1 MPSFCILRYNTYN
14 TADRFKRKL
23 QLIRLPCHGMIEK
36 ILVSAQDN
44 FYSLLLQHYITTEG
58 DGQPMNLDFNSTQST
73 RYLQVYDYYK
83 DLIVTG
89 RLMPGTKIPSIRRC
103 AIQLGLSRTT
113 IETAYLCLAA
123 DGYLISRPQSGYYVT
138 DRTANFVPTQPV
150 SDSKSAATQKNN
162 ILYNFTSNNVDAD
175 SFDFNLWRRYIKST
189 LRQHGRMLTYGEP
202 QGEYELREVICRY
215 VMRKRN
221 AVCRP
226 ENIVIGAGS
235 QALLNILCPLIKE
248 RKTVCFRDTRF
259 VQGMVIFEDYG
270 FEIKKEK
277 ENANVLYMTPS
288 HMTSLGD
295 VMNSE
300 KRIAL
305 LKECAAYDRLI
316 IEDDYDNE
324 FRYFSK
330 PIACLQGL
338 AGGENVV
345 YLSTFSKL
353 LLPSIRLSFMILPD
367 SLLPLY
373 EKKKALYNQTASKSE
388 QLALC
393 QFLRDGHL
401 ESQIRKLKRLYSN
414 KAKTLSSLLENT
426 FKDQASVY
434 MGESVFLV
442 HLKIKCS
449 LSANELHDKAAANG
463 ILVFPIHKREKKE
476 EAYAHIA
483 LSCCEVPAEQF
494 PDAVKKLYEIIL
506 S

>member
-1 MPSFCILRYNTYN
+1 
-14 TADRFKRKL
+14 
-23 QLIRLPCHGMIEK
+23 
-36 ILVSAQDN
+36 
-44 FYSLLLQHYITTEG
+44 
-58 DGQPMNLDFNSTQST
+58 MNLDFHSAQAT
-73 RYLQVYDYYK
+73 RYQQVYDYYR

-89 RLMPGTKIPSIRRC
+89 RLMPGTKMPSIRRC
-103 AIQLGLSRTT
+103 AAQLGLSRTT

-123 DGYLISRPQSGYYVT
+123 DGYIISRPQSGYYVT
-138 DRTANFVPTQPV
+138 DRTTVFTSV
-150 SDSKSAATQKNN
+150 SKAAAAQSDTALKKD

-189 LRQHGRMLTYGEP
+189 LRQDGKMLTYGEP

-215 VMRKRN
+215 VTNKRN

-235 QALLNILCPLIKE
+235 QALLNILCPLIKK
-248 RKTVCFRDTRF
+248 RQTVCFRDTRF
-259 VQGMVIFEDYG
+259 PQGMVIFADYG
-270 FEIKKEK
+270 FDVLKEK
-277 ENANVLYMTPS
+277 ESASVLYMTPS

-295 VMNSE
+295 VMSVE
-300 KRIAL
+300 RRLAL
-305 LKECAAYDRLI
+305 LKECAASDKLI

-330 PIACLQGL
+330 PIPCLQGL

-373 EKKKALYNQTASKSE
+373 EQKKALYNQTASKSE

-401 ESQIRKLKRLYSN
+401 DSQIRRLKRLYLG
-414 KAKTLSSLLENT
+414 KAKTLCTLLEET
-426 FKDQASVY
+426 FGARAQVY
-434 MGESVFLV
+434 TGESVFLV
-442 HLKIKCS
+442 HLKLKCALTS
-449 LSANELHDKAAANG
+449 DELRDRAAEKG
-463 ILVFPIHKREKKE
+463 ILVFAIHRSDEKKE
-476 EAYAHIA
+476 SYAHIA
-483 LSCCEVPAEQF
+483 LSCCEVPVEKFGA
-494 PDAVKKLYEIIL
+494 AVEMLRETVL
-506 S
+506 Q

>member
-1 MPSFCILRYNTYN
+1 
-14 TADRFKRKL
+14 
-23 QLIRLPCHGMIEK
+23 
-36 ILVSAQDN
+36 
-44 FYSLLLQHYITTEG
+44 
-58 DGQPMNLDFNSTQST
+58 MNLDFNSTQST

-83 DLIVTG
+83 ELITAG
-89 RLMPGTKIPSIRRC
+89 RLMPGTKMPSIRRC
-103 AIQLGLSRTT
+103 AVQLGLSRTT

-123 DGYLISRPQSGYYVT
+123 DGYIISRPQSGYYVT
-138 DRTANFVPTQPV
+138 DRTVTASPRTANHKTSMVPET
-150 SDSKSAATQKNN
+150 K

-189 LRQHGRMLTYGEP
+189 LRQDGRMLTYGEP

-215 VMRKRN
+215 VTSKRN

-248 RKTVCFRDTRF
+248 RRTVCFRDTRF
-259 VQGMVIFEDYG
+259 AQGMVIFEDYG
-270 FEIKKEK
+270 FDVEREK
-277 ENANVLYMTPS
+277 ENASVLYMTPS

-295 VMNSE
+295 VMSVE
-300 KRIAL
+300 KRLAL
-305 LKECAAYDRLI
+305 LKECAVHNRLI

-330 PIACLQGL
+330 PIPCLQGL

-373 EKKKALYNQTASKSE
+373 EQKKALYNQTASKSE

-401 ESQIRKLKRLYSN
+401 DSQIRKLKRLYAS
-414 KAKTLSSLLENT
+414 KAKTLSTLLEEAFGT
-426 FKDQASVY
+426 QAQVY

-442 HLKIKCS
+442 HLKLKCDLTS
-449 LSANELHDKAAANG
+449 DELCERAAANG
-463 ILVFPIHKREKKE
+463 ILVFPIHKTGKKNE
-476 EAYAHIA
+476 SYAHIA
-483 LSCCEVPAEQF
+483 LSCCEVPVEKF
-494 PDAVKKLYEIIL
+494 PNAVRLIQKIL
-506 S
+506 PDGD

>member
-1 MPSFCILRYNTYN
+1 
-14 TADRFKRKL
+14 
-23 QLIRLPCHGMIEK
+23 
-36 ILVSAQDN
+36 
-44 FYSLLLQHYITTEG
+44 
-58 DGQPMNLDFNSTQST
+58 MNLDFNSTQST

-83 DLIVTG
+83 ELITAG
-89 RLMPGTKIPSIRRC
+89 RLMPGTKMPSIRRC
-103 AIQLGLSRTT
+103 AVQLGLSRTT

-123 DGYLISRPQSGYYVT
+123 DGYIISRPQSGYYVT
-138 DRTANFVPTQPV
+138 DRTVTASPRSANHKTAVVPET
-150 SDSKSAATQKNN
+150 K

-189 LRQHGRMLTYGEP
+189 LRQDGRMLTYGEP

-215 VMRKRN
+215 VTSKRN

-235 QALLNILCPLIKE
+235 QALLNILCPLIKA
-248 RKTVCFRDTRF
+248 RRTVCFRDTRF
-259 VQGMVIFEDYG
+259 AQGMVIFEDYG
-270 FEIKKEK
+270 FDVEKEK
-277 ENANVLYMTPS
+277 ENASVLYMTPS

-295 VMNSE
+295 IMSVE
-300 KRIAL
+300 KRLAL
-305 LKECAAYDRLI
+305 LKECAAHDRLI

-330 PIACLQGL
+330 PIPCLQGL

-373 EKKKALYNQTASKSE
+373 EQKKALYNQTASKSE

-401 ESQIRKLKRLYSN
+401 DSQIRKLKRLYAS
-414 KAKTLSSLLENT
+414 KAKTLSTLLEET
-426 FKDQASVY
+426 FGKQAQVY

-442 HLKIKCS
+442 HLKLKCALTS
-449 LSANELHDKAAANG
+449 DELCERAAANG
-463 ILVFPIHKREKKE
+463 ILVFPIHKTGKKNE
-476 EAYAHIA
+476 SYAHIA
-483 LSCCEVPAEQF
+483 LSCCEVPVEKF
-494 PDAVKKLYEIIL
+494 PDAVKLIQNAL
-506 S
+506 SDMD

>member
-1 MPSFCILRYNTYN
+1 
-14 TADRFKRKL
+14 
-23 QLIRLPCHGMIEK
+23 
-36 ILVSAQDN
+36 
-44 FYSLLLQHYITTEG
+44 
-58 DGQPMNLDFNSTQST
+58 MNLDFNSTQST

-83 DLIVTG
+83 NLITTG
-89 RLMPGTKIPSIRRC
+89 RLVSGTKMPSIRRC
-103 AIQLGLSRTT
+103 AIQLGLRRTT

-123 DGYLISRPQSGYYVT
+123 DGYIISRPQSGYYVT
-138 DRTANFVPTQPV
+138 DRTAVP
-150 SDSKSAATQKNN
+150 KSLDHQAATTSETK

-189 LRQHGRMLTYGEP
+189 LRQDGRMLTYGEP

-215 VMRKRN
+215 VTNKRN

-235 QALLNILCPLIKE
+235 QALLNILCPLIRE
-248 RKTVCFRDTRF
+248 RRTVCFRDTRF
-259 VQGMVIFEDYG
+259 AQGMVIFEDYG
-270 FEIKKEK
+270 FDVEKEK

-295 VMNSE
+295 VMSVE
-300 KRIAL
+300 KRLAL
-305 LKECAAYDRLI
+305 LKECAVHDRLI

-330 PIACLQGL
+330 PIPCLQGL

-373 EKKKALYNQTASKSE
+373 QEKKALYNQTASKSE

-401 ESQIRKLKRLYSN
+401 DSQIRKLKRLYTN
-414 KAKTLSSLLENT
+414 KAKMLSTLLEQT
-426 FKDQASVY
+426 LGAQAQVY

-442 HLKIKCS
+442 HVRIKCF
-449 LSANELHDKAAANG
+449 LSSDELCDRAAANG
-463 ILVFPIHKREKKE
+463 ILVFPIHKTGRKNEG
-476 EAYAHIA
+476 YAHIA
-483 LSCCEVPAEQF
+483 LSCCEVPVEKF
-494 PDAVKKLYEIIL
+494 PEAVELLLKTL
-506 S
+506 SDGA

>member
-1 MPSFCILRYNTYN
+1 
-14 TADRFKRKL
+14 
-23 QLIRLPCHGMIEK
+23 
-36 ILVSAQDN
+36 
-44 FYSLLLQHYITTEG
+44 
-58 DGQPMNLDFNSTQST
+58 MNLDFNSTQST

-83 DLIVTG
+83 NLITTG
-89 RLMPGTKIPSIRRC
+89 RLVSGTKMPSIRRC

-123 DGYLISRPQSGYYVT
+123 DGYIISRPQSGYYVT
-138 DRTANFVPTQPV
+138 DRTAVP
-150 SDSKSAATQKNN
+150 KSLDHQAATTSETK

-189 LRQHGRMLTYGEP
+189 LRQDGRMLTYGEP

-215 VMRKRN
+215 VTNKRN

-235 QALLNILCPLIKE
+235 QALLNILCPLIRE
-248 RKTVCFRDTRF
+248 RRTVCFRDTRF
-259 VQGMVIFEDYG
+259 AQGMVIFEDYG
-270 FEIKKEK
+270 FDVEKEK

-295 VMNSE
+295 VMSVE
-300 KRIAL
+300 KRLAL
-305 LKECAAYDRLI
+305 LKECAVHDRLI

-330 PIACLQGL
+330 PIPCLQGL

-373 EKKKALYNQTASKSE
+373 QEKKALYNQTASKSE

-401 ESQIRKLKRLYSN
+401 DSQIRKLKRLYTN
-414 KAKTLSSLLENT
+414 KAKMLSTLLEQT
-426 FKDQASVY
+426 LGAQAQVY

-442 HLKIKCS
+442 HVRIKCF
-449 LSANELHDKAAANG
+449 LSSDELCDRAAANG
-463 ILVFPIHKREKKE
+463 ILVFPIHKTGRKNED
-476 EAYAHIA
+476 YAHIA
-483 LSCCEVPAEQF
+483 LSCCEVPVEKF
-494 PDAVKKLYEIIL
+494 PEAVELLLKTL
-506 S
+506 SDGA

>member
-1 MPSFCILRYNTYN
+1 
-14 TADRFKRKL
+14 
-23 QLIRLPCHGMIEK
+23 
-36 ILVSAQDN
+36 
-44 FYSLLLQHYITTEG
+44 
-58 DGQPMNLDFNSTQST
+58 MNLDFNSTQAT

-83 DLIVTG
+83 DLITTG
-89 RLMPGTKIPSIRRC
+89 RLMPGTKMPSIRRC
-103 AIQLGLSRTT
+103 AVQLNLSRTT

-123 DGYLISRPQSGYYVT
+123 DGYIISRPQSGYYVT
-138 DRTANFVPTQPV
+138 DRTVVAANSKT
-150 SDSKSAATQKNN
+150 SDHQSAAPKKN

-189 LRQHGRMLTYGEP
+189 LRQDGRMLTYGEP

-215 VMRKRN
+215 VISKRN

-226 ENIVIGAGS
+226 ENIIIGAGS

-259 VQGMVIFEDYG
+259 AQGIVIFEDYG
-270 FEIKKEK
+270 FDVKKEK
-277 ENANVLYMTPS
+277 ENASVLYMTPS

-295 VMNSE
+295 VMSVE
-300 KRIAL
+300 KRLAL
-305 LKECAAYDRLI
+305 LKECAACDRLI

-330 PIACLQGL
+330 PIPCLQGL

-373 EKKKALYNQTASKSE
+373 EQKKKLYNQTASKSE

-401 ESQIRKLKRLYSN
+401 DSQIRKLKRLYSN
-414 KAKTLSSLLENT
+414 KAKMLSTLLEEA
-426 FKDQASVY
+426 FGPQAEIY

-442 HLKIKCS
+442 HLKIKCALTS
-449 LSANELHDKAAANG
+449 DKLREKAAENG
-463 ILVFPIHKREKKE
+463 ILVFSIHKAGKKNDS
-476 EAYAHIA
+476 YAHIA
-483 LSCCEVPAEQF
+483 LSCCEVPVEKF
-494 PDAVKKLYEIIL
+494 PDAVKIL
-506 S
+506 KELIS

>member
-1 MPSFCILRYNTYN
+1 
-14 TADRFKRKL
+14 
-23 QLIRLPCHGMIEK
+23 
-36 ILVSAQDN
+36 
-44 FYSLLLQHYITTEG
+44 
-58 DGQPMNLDFNSTQST
+58 MNLDFNSTQTT

-83 DLIVTG
+83 DLIAAG
-89 RLMPGTKIPSIRRC
+89 RLMPGTKMPSIRRC
-103 AIQLGLSRTT
+103 AVQLGLSRTT

-123 DGYLISRPQSGYYVT
+123 DGYIISRPQSGYYVT
-138 DRTANFVPTQPV
+138 DRTVSAVPAPKTLTHT
-150 SDSKSAATQKNN
+150 SASAPEKKIT
-162 ILYNFTSNNVDAD
+162 YNFTSNNVDAD

-189 LRQHGRMLTYGEP
+189 LRQDGRMLTYGEP
-202 QGEYELREVICRY
+202 QGEYELREVICHY
-215 VMRKRN
+215 VMNKRN

-259 VQGMVIFEDYG
+259 AQGMVIFEDYG
-270 FEIKKEK
+270 FDVEKEK

-295 VMNSE
+295 VMSVE
-300 KRIAL
+300 KRLAL
-305 LKECAAYDRLI
+305 LKECAVHDRLI

-330 PIACLQGL
+330 PIPCLQGL

-373 EKKKALYNQTASKSE
+373 EQKKALYNQTASKSE

-401 ESQIRKLKRLYSN
+401 DSQIRKLKRLYSN
-414 KAKTLSSLLENT
+414 KAKTLYTLLEEA
-426 FKDQASVY
+426 FGSQAQVY

-442 HLKIKCS
+442 HLKIKCTLTS
-449 LSANELHDKAAANG
+449 DELCDRATKNG
-463 ILVFPIHKREKKE
+463 ILVFPIHKTAKKSE
-476 EAYAHIA
+476 GYAHIA
-483 LSCCEVPAEQF
+483 LSCCEVPVEKF
-494 PDAVKKLYEIIL
+494 PDAVIMLKNCIAMPPDDF
-506 S
+506 

>member
-1 MPSFCILRYNTYN
+1 
-14 TADRFKRKL
+14 
-23 QLIRLPCHGMIEK
+23 
-36 ILVSAQDN
+36 
-44 FYSLLLQHYITTEG
+44 
-58 DGQPMNLDFNSTQST
+58 MNLDFNSTQST

-89 RLMPGTKIPSIRRC
+89 RLMPGTKMPSIRRG

-123 DGYLISRPQSGYYVT
+123 DGYIISRPQSGYYVT
-138 DRTANFVPTQPV
+138 DRTINSFSSQNAHNT
-150 SDSKSAATQKNN
+150 KNIAAPQNK
-162 ILYNFTSNNVDAD
+162 ILYNFTSNNVDAE

-189 LRQHGRMLTYGEP
+189 LRQDGRMLTYGES
-202 QGEYELREVICRY
+202 QGEYELREVLCRY
-215 VMRKRN
+215 VINKRN

-248 RKTVCFRDTRF
+248 RHTVCFHDTRF
-259 VQGMVIFEDYG
+259 AQGMVIFEDYG
-270 FEIKKEK
+270 FDIEKDK

-295 VMNSE
+295 VMSVE
-300 KRIAL
+300 KRLTL
-305 LKECAAYDRLI
+305 LKECAIHNRLI
-316 IEDDYDNE
+316 LEDDYDNE

-330 PIACLQGL
+330 PIPCLQGL

-414 KAKTLSSLLENT
+414 KAKTLSALLEKT
-426 FKDQASVY
+426 FGSRAEVY

-442 HLKIKCS
+442 HLKIKCALTS
-449 LSANELHDKAAANG
+449 DELCDKAAANG
-463 ILVFPIHKREKKE
+463 ILVFSFHKGQKKNDSFP
-476 EAYAHIA
+476 HIA
-483 LSCCEVPAEQF
+483 LSCCEVPVEKF
-494 PDAVKKLYEIIL
+494 PDAVKLLYEI
-506 S
+506 SYNG

>member
-1 MPSFCILRYNTYN
+1 
-14 TADRFKRKL
+14 
-23 QLIRLPCHGMIEK
+23 
-36 ILVSAQDN
+36 
-44 FYSLLLQHYITTEG
+44 
-58 DGQPMNLDFNSTQST
+58 MNLDFNSTQTT

-83 DLIVTG
+83 DLIAAG
-89 RLMPGTKIPSIRRC
+89 RLMPGTKMPSIRRC
-103 AIQLGLSRTT
+103 AVQLGLSRTT

-123 DGYLISRPQSGYYVT
+123 DGYIISRPQSGYYVT
-138 DRTANFVPTQPV
+138 DRTA
-150 SDSKSAATQKNN
+150 AATSKVTDHHCAAVPAKK

-189 LRQHGRMLTYGEP
+189 LRQDGRMLTYGEP

-215 VMRKRN
+215 VMNKRN

-235 QALLNILCPLIKE
+235 QALLNILCPLIRE
-248 RKTVCFRDTRF
+248 RRTVCFRDTRF
-259 VQGMVIFEDYG
+259 AQGIIIFEDYG
-270 FEIKKEK
+270 FDVKKDK
-277 ENANVLYMTPS
+277 ENASVLYMTPS

-295 VMNSE
+295 VMSVE
-300 KRIAL
+300 KRLAL
-305 LKECAAYDRLI
+305 LKECAIHDRLI

-330 PIACLQGL
+330 PIPCLQGL

-373 EKKKALYNQTASKSE
+373 EQKKTLYNQTASKSE

-401 ESQIRKLKRLYSN
+401 DSQIRKLKRLYSS
-414 KAKTLSSLLENT
+414 KARTLSTLLEKA
-426 FKDQASVY
+426 FGSQAQIY

-449 LSANELHDKAAANG
+449 LSSDELREKAAEKG
-463 ILVFPIHKREKKE
+463 ILVFAIHKAGKKNE
-476 EAYAHIA
+476 GYAHIA
-483 LSCCEVPAEQF
+483 LSCCEVPVEKF
-494 PDAVKKLYEIIL
+494 PDAVKLMKDCFV
-506 S
+506 